1 MPTRSRATSAFFNPS
16 GTSVAVLHEDANSV
30 LDLATLEALYYA
42 EIVRNTSLHEHLRPG
57 DEAVVSGGQCR
68 SVTSRIPASRAA
80 ILSSIAANE
89 LGDLLRCSDPAI
101 IIASIDDNGASHM
114 HRTQL
119 EREKSRL
126 DADGWSIGL
135 AETVAR
141 RLQSLRQDKLPDE
154 TGGILLG
161 VVDHVRKRIEV
172 SIGLEAPPDSSA
184 SPSSFERGIQ
194 GTIDCIA
201 QARSLTMHQLTYIG
215 EWHSHP
221 RGARTTPS
229 ITDAA
234 QLITLREELMAEQR
248 PPVMIIVGDS
258 GSNPVSLEV
267 HV

>member
-1 MPTRSRATSAFFNPS
+1 
-16 GTSVAVLHEDANSV
+16 
-30 LDLATLEALYYA
+30 
-42 EIVRNTSLHEHLRPG
+42 
-57 DEAVVSGGQCR
+57 
-68 SVTSRIPASRAA
+68 
-80 ILSSIAANE
+80 
-89 LGDLLRCSDPAI
+89 
-101 IIASIDDNGASHM
+101 M

-161 VVDHVRKRIEV
+161 VVDHARKRIEV

-184 SPSSFERGIQ
+184 SPSSFERGVQ

-221 RGARTTPS
+221 RGARTTLS

-234 QLITLREELMAEQR
+234 QLIALRGELMAEQR
-248 PPVMIIVGDS
+248 PPVMVIVGDS
-258 GSNPVSLEV
+258 GSNPVSLELCR
-267 HV
+267 